1 MSEDQATAER
11 IREAALRLFA
21 TRGFEA
27 TGIRDVAHDAGIST
41 ASLYHYIGGKQDLL
55 LDIIR
60 SGMHELRVM
69 SEKAVQ
75 AGGTPPD
82 RLTALVRGHVMVHG
96 RHQLEALVGDGEL
109 RALTEPARKSVIKL
123 RDAYELVWT
132 EVLEDGI
139 AQGLFE
145 IENPAILR
153 LALLQMCTG
162 VAYWFSSAGELPLAA
177 IADQFAGLALAM
189 VRYAG
194 HEKQLLQPVNMSKKG
209 TTP

>member
-1 MSEDQATAER
+1 LTEHQATAER

-21 TRGFEA
+21 TRGFEG
-27 TGIRDVAHDAGIST
+27 TGIRDVAQDAGIST

-60 SGMHELRVM
+60 SGMHELRAM
-69 SEKAVQ
+69 SEEAMQ
-75 AGGTPPD
+75 AWQTPPE
-82 RLTALVRGHVMVHG
+82 RLAALVRGHVMVHG

-123 RDAYELVWT
+123 RDGYELAWNK
-132 EVLEDGI
+132 VLEDGV

-145 IENPAILR
+145 IDNLRILR
-153 LALLQMCTG
+153 LALVQMCTG

-177 IADQFAGLALAM
+177 IADQFADLALAM
-189 VRYAG
+189 VRYTGRYPELAPPVTPS
-194 HEKQLLQPVNMSKKG
+194 HEGATS
-209 TTP
+209 